1 MRPLHNRDW
10 GFDTNCFV
18 CEPRNEL
25 GLRIPFFRDGDRV
38 VATFSFDATYSGAP
52 NYAHGGILLAVL
64 DEAMAWATI
73 ALAGKVALTKHTSSE
88 FLRPV
93 RLVDQHEVE
102 ARVDAID
109 EMIHTSAVIR
119 DGRGRTCVSAHATFV
134 PLGPAQF
141 RDATGTDPSDAVV
154 TLVADSETEQQ
165 TRRGADDSGRGR

>member
-25 GLRIPFFRDGDRV
+25 GLRIPFFSDGDRV
-38 VATFSFDATYSGAP
+38 VASFSLDVTYSGAP

-73 ALAGKVALTKHTSSE
+73 ALAGKIALTKHTSSE

-93 RLVDQHEVE
+93 RLLNEHDVE

-109 EMIHTSAVIR
+109 DTIHTSAMLR

-141 RDATGTDPSDAVV
+141 RDATGAEPSDAIVS
-154 TLVADSETEQQ
+154 LLADSETEQQ
-165 TRRGADDSGRGR
+165 LRSGADDSGWDR